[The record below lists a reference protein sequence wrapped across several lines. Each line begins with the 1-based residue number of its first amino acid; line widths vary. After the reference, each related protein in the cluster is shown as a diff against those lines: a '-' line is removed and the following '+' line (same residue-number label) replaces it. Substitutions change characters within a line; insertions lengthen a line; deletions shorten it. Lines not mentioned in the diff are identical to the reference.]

1 MSAVDVLA
9 AREAHNAVI
18 ADAVRLL
25 DDPEIRAAM
34 DRHAGFS
41 FDAATVHFRL
51 LSTYVDFVK
60 SDAAVA
66 EAFAERDRLRNIVRS
81 HEAQIIRMAEER
93 AELVEVLDEAYGELL
108 ADSTRDGP
116 RALLLTRIETALA
129 RVGGAK

>member
-60 SDAAVA
+60 SDVAV
-66 EAFAERDRLRNIVRS
+66 S
-81 HEAQIIRMAEER
+81 
-93 AELVEVLDEAYGELL
+93 ELVEAARLMADLMPDAELETDPVQGEIVARL
-108 ADSTRDGP
+108 
-116 RALLLTRIETALA
+116 RAALA
-129 RVGGAK
+129 RVGGEA

>member
-9 AREAHNAVI
+9 AREAHTAVI

-41 FDAATVHFRL
+41 FDAATVHSRL

-81 HEAQIIRMAEER
+81 HEAQILRMTAER
-93 AELVEVLDEAYGELL
+93 AAVAELIEAGKFL
-108 ADSTRDGP
+108 ATNPLGMITP
-116 RALLLTRIETALA
+116 GALNRWNAALA
-129 RVGGAK
+129 RVGGA